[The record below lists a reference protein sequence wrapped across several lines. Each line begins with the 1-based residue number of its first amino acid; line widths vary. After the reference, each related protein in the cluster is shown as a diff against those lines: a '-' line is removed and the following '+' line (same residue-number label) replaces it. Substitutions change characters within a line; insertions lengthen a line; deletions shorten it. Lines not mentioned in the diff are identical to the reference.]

1 MCPIYNLNGDGDPR
15 RGFISAGNRDGKE
28 MLPQAFVGIHAG
40 KFFYR
45 GDGDEELKPD
55 GEFHVAIPALDATP
69 ECFCKLADTNLI
81 FVGRSAVLW
90 SIYGELGMIS
100 ETTEFWLIPADVILL
115 CCVWLD
121 SWSLRPRFVI
131 SLRSSIVLVADLGFF
146 RGRSCLFRGL
156 KSE

>member
-1 MCPIYNLNGDGDPR
+1 
-15 RGFISAGNRDGKE
+15 
-28 MLPQAFVGIHAG
+28 VGIPAE
-40 KFFYR
+40 KIFYR
-45 GDGDEELKPD
+45 GNGDEELKPD
-55 GEFHVAIPALDATP
+55 GKFPVAIPTLDATS

-100 ETTEFWLIPADVILL
+100 ETTEFWLIPADVIFPL
-115 CCVWLD
+115 
-121 SWSLRPRFVI
+121 FVI

-146 RGRSCLFRGL
+146 WGRSCLFRGL